1 MKRALEYLSST
12 LAYGILAGVALGY
25 GGALIFQLDGF
36 AHLRLHFVILALLV
50 AILAAV
56 VRRWT
61 AVLRA
66 IAAGVL
72 AVAGLAPLWEPAPAG
87 LAEGF
92 PVTVM
97 TANLSN
103 ENDTL
108 DRARAAI
115 LNADADILVTQETTK
130 AMLAGATS
138 LARRYPYRLSLSTS
152 GQILRTVIWSR
163 YPMRDGDL
171 MLEDTVEPTGAIA
184 VVELGEGRELLVVG
198 LHMAH
203 AVFGTQGTQIEAL
216 PDRLADRSGPRVLL
230 GDFNATPWS
239 WALSR
244 IEDLSGTERL
254 PGYRVTWRG
263 VYPTLFGDLRAPL
276 GQPIDHI
283 LTSPGIGVSEVR
295 TVNIPGSDH
304 LGLMATLWLP

>member
-1 MKRALEYLSST
+1 MKQALAYTSST
-12 LAYGILAGVALGY
+12 LAYVILAGVLLGY

-50 AILAAV
+50 AFLAAV

-66 IAAGVL
+66 VGAAVL
-72 AVAGLAPLWEPAPAG
+72 AVAGLAPLWEPAPDG
-87 LAEGF
+87 PEEGF
-92 PVTVM
+92 RLTVM

-103 ENDTL
+103 ENPAL
-108 DRARAAI
+108 DRARAA
-115 LNADADILVTQETTK
+115 LLKADADILVTQETTK
-130 AMLAGATS
+130 AMMTGATS
-138 LARRYPYRLSLSTS
+138 LARLYPYRLSLSTS

-163 YPMRDGDL
+163 YPMRDGEL

-184 VVELGEGRELLVVG
+184 VVDLADGRELLVVG

-203 AVFGTQGTQIEAL
+203 AVFGTQGAQIEAL
-216 PDRLADRSGPRVLL
+216 PGRLSDRPEPRVLL

-244 IEDLSGTERL
+244 IGDLSGTRRL

-263 VYPTLFGDLRAPL
+263 VYPTLLGDLRAPL

-283 LTSPGIGVSEVR
+283 LASPGIGVSEVR
-295 TVNIPGSDH
+295 TVSIPGSDH